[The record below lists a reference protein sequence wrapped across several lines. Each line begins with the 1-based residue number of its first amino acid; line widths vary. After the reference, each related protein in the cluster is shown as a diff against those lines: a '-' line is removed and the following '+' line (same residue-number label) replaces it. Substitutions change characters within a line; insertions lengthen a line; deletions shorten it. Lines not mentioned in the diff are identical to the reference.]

1 MLTGGLFC
9 CARLYTSMQA
19 VIDTRQSYLDEN
31 GDILSAGRLIVY
43 KFGTTE
49 YADIFQ
55 DSELTL
61 PLDNPLGLSSASWT
75 STQVYAGES
84 LTVLVQKYEGLDEF
98 DQPIFSTVKTFDSM
112 ASASNS
118 GGSSGSISLVDTIED
133 LRNINGMVD
142 TQIAMVKGYS
152 SPSDCYVRK
161 YIWSELSM
169 AIDNGGTIISSLTSP
184 TGRWI
189 LLFEGN
195 TLDIRAFGVLPGAT
209 DVNSQLRAACNWAS
223 PNKVTLIIPTGTYN
237 LTSSGTFDCY
247 AALDVAE
254 GVKFNRGIFLDPNPS
269 NWYQLNLH
277 NPHTNIRTTFAGVC
291 VKLTINGEGWEN
303 TIVPITAFDNL
314 NCRGYSHG
322 TANYHLSI
330 TTNGIV
336 YRWEQNCSLSAVS
349 VTKGYVSHQLIY
361 GGVTITVDHL
371 EGEGKVSFNQTD
383 ATWHFRELDTRL
395 VGARA
400 SYAMVNTS
408 QLIYL
413 TSAVTLHAG
422 ADITAYVEASG
433 LGSLNTTDGSC
444 KMRGGYGGK
453 PNFILS
459 GYGLDVGYH
468 TIRQDYFAS
477 PEGLVR
483 TWNLSTG
490 ATGILDLGRVVS
502 TEVVSRNGIIFN
514 GSIGGVTSSEIT
526 LDKVTV
532 NGDIASTYVNAKYST
547 INGAL
552 PNLTS
557 SKFDNVTINTSSTVT
572 CTYGVWN
579 EVSIP
584 SGNITSTGGAFRL
597 RDVFTNRATFIPN
610 ASKQFANA
618 SWEGGSST
626 GIYFDATQMSPGGT
640 DALAYNVVIT
650 GLLGLG
656 NNINA
661 VNGTT
666 KAWRINGHYNI
677 KITDNEGINTRRTE
691 GQIFELLSWRYNQLN
706 SNSTLAGWDMAVESS
721 KVLIFKDGTKAE
733 KLQLHYLSAEKATDT
748 PDTQYLFFPAN
759 QYRPYPLWQVVPC
772 MQQMAG
778 KLYFRFYVGAG
789 AVYYSNPSQYAYAD
803 PGVVGAQHY
812 CVNFKIYP

>member
-1 MLTGGLFC
+1 
-9 CARLYTSMQA
+9 MQA

-31 GDILSAGRLIVY
+31 GDIVSAGRLIVY
-43 KFGTTE
+43 KYGTTE

-75 STQVYAGES
+75 STQVYAGQS
-84 LTVLVQKYEGLDEF
+84 LTVIVQKYDGLDEF
-98 DQPIFSTVKTFDSM
+98 DQPVYSTVKTFDSM

-118 GGSSGSISLVDTIED
+118 GGSSGSITMVDTIED
-133 LRNINGMVD
+133 LRNINGMMD

-209 DVNSQLRAACNWAS
+209 DVNSQFRAACNWAS
-223 PNKVTLIIPTGTYN
+223 PAKVTLMIPTGTYY

-254 GVKFNRGIFLDPNPS
+254 GVKFNRGTTS
-269 NWYQLNLH
+269 NSNSATWYYLNLY
-277 NPHTNIRTTFAGVC
+277 NPNTLIRTTLAGINC
-291 VKLTINGEGWEN
+291 RLTINGSGWEH
-303 TIVPITAFDNL
+303 TVVPMTAFENT

-322 TANYHLSI
+322 DAAFTLKVTATGVYTFEQSCSI
-330 TTNGIV
+330 YCIQVQSGVDAKLVATSGETIAIDHIEGPGTINIFMLPNGF
-336 YRWEQNCSLSAVS
+336 
-349 VTKGYVSHQLIY
+349 T
-361 GGVTITVDHL
+361 
-371 EGEGKVSFNQTD
+371 
-383 ATWHFRELDTRL
+383 FRELRTSL
-395 VGARA
+395 VSNNA
-400 SYAMVNTS
+400 SYAMVSTS
-408 QLIYL
+408 DVIYL
-413 TSAVTLHAG
+413 DSAVTLHNG

-433 LGSLNTTDGSC
+433 AGTLNTSTNTC

-453 PNFILS
+453 PNFIVS
-459 GYGLDVGYH
+459 THGIDVGFH
-468 TIRQDYFAS
+468 TVRQDYFSGA
-477 PEGLVR
+477 EGLVR
-483 TWNLSTG
+483 TWNLSSG

-547 INGAL
+547 INGAI

-557 SKFDNVTINTSSTVT
+557 SKFNNVTINIGTTVN
-572 CTYGVWN
+572 CSYAVWN
-579 EVSIP
+579 EVNIP
-584 SGNITSTGGAFRL
+584 NGNISSTGGAFRL
-597 RDVFTNRATFIPN
+597 RDVFTNTATFIPN
-610 ASKQFANA
+610 SNKQFINA
-618 SWEGGSST
+618 SWEGGSAN
-626 GIYFDATQMSPGGT
+626 GIYFDASQMPVEGT
-640 DALAYNVVIT
+640 DAHAFNVTIT
-650 GLLGLG
+650 GLLGLSY
-656 NNINA
+656 NIN
-661 VNGTT
+661 VINGST
-666 KAWRINGHYNI
+666 KSWRVNGHYNI
-677 KITDNEGINTRRTE
+677 KVTDNEGINTRRTE

-706 SNSTLAGWDMAVESS
+706 SNSTLAGWDIAVESS
-721 KVLIFKDGTKAE
+721 KVLIFKDGTNAE

-772 MQQMAG
+772 MQQKAG

-789 AVYYSNPSQYAYAD
+789 AVYNSNPSQYVYAD
-803 PGVVGAQHY
+803 PGAVGAQHY